1 MARPTQFK
9 DLFDQ
14 YLPRDLQKS
23 LVRADSASLEAYD
36 SAFSEPTSL
45 MVPDEEHAIQ
55 NAVRPWIGKLG
66 VNTGAIGAHPDF
78 AHLVGTDQII
88 YHHIT
93 TLFLDIEN
101 STRLSLLMPLEEVL
115 RIKNGILRAA
125 SEMVRAFDGHVH
137 RFMGD
142 ALMAFFGGAKISPED
157 SAMAAINCAAMLRQF
172 MKVAVLPGL
181 QQRGIDTKDLGFR
194 IGIDYGED
202 SKVLWAS
209 YGHSK
214 VNEVTATSFYVDVAA
229 KLQHQAGRNQVML
242 GDSLLSFLDFP
253 DPFREVKTQTRNG
266 EEEAVPVL
274 LPNLS
279 DANGQPINYSIRK
292 LKARNFDNLLPVPT
306 AVKATFDGSKAHHHP
321 GVTYQLW
328 VVGGGKRQPYN
339 SLSQCLN
346 KGLAL
351 EFEVSVQH
359 RGYSHRYPLSVN
371 FRKTNYGAE
380 AGAEAKTF
388 PWVVKTISHPH
399 GSGYGSQP
407 PAASTVIQEEGTA
420 YRGIHQME
428 VEVKDVH
435 GALLFRDAI
444 GVHIR

>member
-1 MARPTQFK
+1 MAPSTQFR

-23 LVRADSASLEAYD
+23 LVRADSVSLAAHD
-36 SAFSEPTSL
+36 SALNESTAL
-45 MVPDEEHAIQ
+45 MLQDEEHAIQ
-55 NAVRPWIGKLG
+55 KVVRPWIGKPG

-78 AHLVGTDQII
+78 SYLVGTDQIV

-115 RIKNGILRAA
+115 RIKNGILKAA

-142 ALMAFFGGAKISPED
+142 ALMAFFGGTKTSPED
-157 SAMAAINCAAMLRQF
+157 SALAAVNCAAMLRQF

-181 QQRGIDTKDLGFR
+181 QQRGVDTKDLGFR
-194 IGIDYGED
+194 IGIDYGGD
-202 SKVLWAS
+202 TKVLWAS
-209 YGHSK
+209 YGYSK

-253 DPFREVKTQTRNG
+253 DSFQEIKTRTRNG
-266 EEEAVPVL
+266 EEEAVTVL

-279 DANGQPINYSIRK
+279 DADGQLINYPIRK
-292 LKARNFDNLLPVPT
+292 LKARAFDNLLPVPT
-306 AVKATFDGSKAHHHP
+306 AVKETFGGSKARHHP
-321 GVTYQLW
+321 SINLQLY
-328 VVGGGKRQPYN
+328 VVENGKRHPYN
-339 SLSQCLN
+339 SLSHCLD
-346 KGLAL
+346 KGLGL
-351 EFEVSVQH
+351 EFEVTVQH

-371 FRKTNYGAE
+371 FRKTNHGAE
-380 AGAEAKTF
+380 AGVEAKIF
-388 PWVVKTISHPH
+388 PWVVKTIGHPR
-399 GSGYGSQP
+399 GTGYGAP
-407 PAASTVIQEEGTA
+407 PPISSKIIQEEGTA
-420 YRGIHQME
+420 FRGIHQME
-428 VEVKDVH
+428 VEVKDTC
-435 GALLFRDAI
+435 GTLLFSDAI